1 MPIDPTDLAKSIGA
15 LGSLDP
21 ERGLARTLQQV
32 TDGAKQ
38 LFRADAAGLMLI
50 DAEGQLRWASASD
63 QTAQTLEDRQE
74 RLAQGPCAVAF
85 SQRLPAAIR
94 NIHTEPDWDKFAQVL
109 VGEGICAALSVP
121 VELDGGII
129 GTLDIYAR
137 EARDWDP
144 SEVAA
149 LQAYAGL
156 MASLL
161 SAAVTAQVKGRLA
174 DQLQAALEHRWLI
187 EQAKGVIMG
196 REQVDAQAAFERL
209 RGAARSSTRR
219 LADVAK
225 DVTGGQPLP
234 ANRRKLA
241 KSRGDALTPSDA
253 LERFG
258 ADALRYWAASK
269 RAGVDTSLDEG
280 QLRVGR
286 RLATKL
292 LHASRF
298 VLALDGRA
306 AVLGLE
312 RLDQVVL
319 AEALVAVGALDQR
332 VGERLQVPGGLPD
345 PGGHDDGR
353 VLADHV
359 VAQLHDRAPPG
370 LLDVVLQLDPER
382 TVVVA
387 RADPAVDLARLEGE
401 AAALGQVDDRVHRV
415 AWH

>member
-15 LGSLDP
+15 LGCLDP

-38 LFRADAAGLMLI
+38 LFRADAGGLMLI
-50 DAEGQLRWASASD
+50 DAEGQLRWASATD
-63 QTAQTLEDRQE
+63 QTAQTVENEQE

-94 NIHTEPDWDKFAQVL
+94 NIHTEPDWAEFTQVL
-109 VGEGICAALSVP
+109 VSEGVCAALSVP

-137 EARDWDP
+137 DPRDWDP

-161 SAAVTAQVKGRLA
+161 SAATTAQVKGRLA

-234 ANRRKLA
+234 ANPRKLA
-241 KSRGDALTPSDA
+241 K
-253 LERFG
+253 
-258 ADALRYWAASK
+258 
-269 RAGVDTSLDEG
+269 
-280 QLRVGR
+280 
-286 RLATKL
+286 
-292 LHASRF
+292 
-298 VLALDGRA
+298 GRA
-306 AVLGLE
+306 EQAKNRE
-312 RLDQVVL
+312 
-319 AEALVAVGALDQR
+319 
-332 VGERLQVPGGLPD
+332 
-345 PGGHDDGR
+345 
-353 VLADHV
+353 
-359 VAQLHDRAPPG
+359 
-370 LLDVVLQLDPER
+370 
-382 TVVVA
+382 TVT
-387 RADPAVDLARLEGE
+387 
-401 AAALGQVDDRVHRV
+401 
-415 AWH
+415 

>member
-1 MPIDPTDLAKSIGA
+1 MPIDPTDLVKSIGA

-63 QTAQTLEDRQE
+63 QTAQTVENEQE

-94 NIHTEPDWDKFAQVL
+94 NIHTEPDWAEFTQVL
-109 VGEGICAALSVP
+109 VSEGVCAALSVP

-137 EARDWDP
+137 DPRDWDP

-161 SAAVTAQVKGRLA
+161 SAATTAQVKGRLA

-225 DVTGGQPLP
+225 DVTAGQPLP

-241 KSRGDALTPSDA
+241 K
-253 LERFG
+253 
-258 ADALRYWAASK
+258 
-269 RAGVDTSLDEG
+269 
-280 QLRVGR
+280 
-286 RLATKL
+286 
-292 LHASRF
+292 
-298 VLALDGRA
+298 GRA
-306 AVLGLE
+306 EQAKNRE
-312 RLDQVVL
+312 
-319 AEALVAVGALDQR
+319 
-332 VGERLQVPGGLPD
+332 
-345 PGGHDDGR
+345 
-353 VLADHV
+353 
-359 VAQLHDRAPPG
+359 
-370 LLDVVLQLDPER
+370 
-382 TVVVA
+382 TVT
-387 RADPAVDLARLEGE
+387 
-401 AAALGQVDDRVHRV
+401 
-415 AWH
+415 

>member
-63 QTAQTLEDRQE
+63 QTAQTVEGEQE

-94 NIHTEPDWDKFAQVL
+94 NIHTEPDWAEFTQVL
-109 VGEGICAALSVP
+109 VSEGVCAALSVP

-137 EARDWDP
+137 DPRDWDP

-161 SAAVTAQVKGRLA
+161 SAATTAQVKGRLA
-174 DQLQAALEHRWLI
+174 DQLQAALAHRWLI

-196 REQVDAQAAFERL
+196 REQLDAQAAFERL

-241 KSRGDALTPSDA
+241 K
-253 LERFG
+253 
-258 ADALRYWAASK
+258 
-269 RAGVDTSLDEG
+269 
-280 QLRVGR
+280 
-286 RLATKL
+286 
-292 LHASRF
+292 
-298 VLALDGRA
+298 GRA
-306 AVLGLE
+306 EQAKNRE
-312 RLDQVVL
+312 
-319 AEALVAVGALDQR
+319 
-332 VGERLQVPGGLPD
+332 
-345 PGGHDDGR
+345 
-353 VLADHV
+353 
-359 VAQLHDRAPPG
+359 
-370 LLDVVLQLDPER
+370 
-382 TVVVA
+382 TVT
-387 RADPAVDLARLEGE
+387 
-401 AAALGQVDDRVHRV
+401 
-415 AWH
+415 